1 MPGGG
6 ELTLV
11 AYGSQNKAIS
21 GNPEMTF
28 FYKVFKRHTHFSQES
43 ISISMDGP
51 NEMMLDSPISIRAKI
66 PRSADLISDLTFVF
80 NIPDLYSM
88 SYPDSTGNPIRHGRR
103 PAVRWIHMLGPL
115 IMNSVG
121 IYVGGSKVQEFTGEW
136 IALRAQMDLPADK
149 YLKWRTMVGDVPE
162 LHTPESGIYAYNSA
176 GNYPFKAGL
185 YPHVFVGSSKTPA
198 PSIPTT
204 EIRVPLP
211 FWFSEAIGKALPLV
225 ALQLHEV
232 EVQIK
237 LKSLREVYRVMDNAT
252 FLDRTSV
259 NGNVQ
264 SEPMRYGRNLLIDPA
279 IPTSF
284 TLSATGVYD
293 NLTLQNN
300 YIYSQPNATDPLNVF
315 YSPTSLISQ
324 EGFNMNAHLEGN
336 YIYLTE
342 KEQLMFAEREL
353 TYLVHQVQMFNI
365 PQITTK
371 TKLDLDVHGLV
382 HRMVFFGRRDDAI
395 DYRNDYL
402 NLSNWKNLGKSPYW
416 PLSPADVTP
425 NSGQLLPA
433 GYANRDILQSARL
446 ICAGNDLFEEKPAKF
461 YEVQVPYMTTT
472 GSGIAGLH
480 PGSLRPD
487 DVMGP
492 VYQIPFAVHGSDH
505 EQPSGTLNTSR
516 LREFQLEVT
525 PWPLAA
531 DAPYTFDFT
540 VYVESLNMVKFTNG
554 MGGMSYAV

>member
-43 ISISMDGP
+43 IRISMDGP
-51 NEMMLDSPISIRAKI
+51 NEMMMDGPIKIRAKI
-66 PRSADLISDLTFVF
+66 PRSADLLTDLTFVF
-80 NIPDLYSM
+80 SIPDLYSM
-88 SYPDSTGNPIRHGRR
+88 SSPVANGRL
-103 PAVRWIHMLGPL
+103 PKVRWIHMLGPL
-115 IMNSVG
+115 IINSVG
-121 IYVGGSKVQEFTGEW
+121 IYVGGSKIQEFTGEW
-136 IALRAQMDLPADK
+136 IAARAQMDMRADK

-162 LHTPESGIYAYNSA
+162 LHTPELGIYGKSP
-176 GNYPFKAGL
+176 NYPYQRGQ
-185 YPHVFVGSSKTPA
+185 YPSVYTNASNTPA

-225 ALQLHEV
+225 SLQLHEV
-232 EVQIK
+232 EVQIT
-237 LKSLREVYRVMDNAT
+237 LKTLREIYCVMDNAT
-252 FLDRTSV
+252 NFTDGTLIGT
-259 NGNVQ
+259 NIQ
-264 SEPMRYGRNLLIDPA
+264 KEPLRYGRNLVINKDV
-279 IPTSF
+279 PTSF
-284 TLSATGVYD
+284 VHPNPGYYD

-315 YSPTSLISQ
+315 YSPTSLIPQ
-324 EGFNMNAHLEGN
+324 EGFIMDAHLEGN

-353 TYLVHQVQMFNI
+353 NTLVHQVQMFTI
-365 PQITTK
+365 PGITTK
-371 TKLDLDVHGLV
+371 TKFNLDVHGLI
-382 HRMVFFGRRDDAI
+382 HRIVFFGRRSDAI
-395 DYRNDYL
+395 DIRNDYL
-402 NLSNWKNLGKSPYW
+402 NLSNWKSRERAPYW
-416 PLSPADVTP
+416 PLSITDNTP
-425 NSGQLLPA
+425 NSGKLMPI
-433 GYANRDILQSARL
+433 GYANRDIIQSARL
-446 ICAGNDLFEEKPAKF
+446 ICAGNELFEEKPAKYF
-461 YEVQVPYMTTT
+461 EVQVPYTTTT

-480 PGSLRPD
+480 PGAIRPD

-492 VYQIPFAVHGSDH
+492 IYQIPFALFGSNH

-531 DAPYTFDFT
+531 DSTYVFDFT
-540 VYVESLNMVKFTNG
+540 VYVESLNFVRFTNG
-554 MGGMSYAV
+554 MGGMAYAV